1 MLTYEDCL
9 AFSELTP
16 AAVAAIAQHEHVPA
30 MLALELGAHLC
41 STPTGRETVR
51 RMILEDIDE
60 ALARGNLPAAAALR
74 QALARF
80 GETCPEPVSAAV
92 VDCEAQGKASVS
104 MASLDQRIRALG
116 FDAAAVPW
124 VRRRVEAYLTAM
136 MRQAGLDRA
145 RPLEGS
151 TLELLVAETRCAA
164 CDETERCRRFLAQ
177 ARADEAVPGFC
188 PNAALFRRLRS
199 RR

>member
-41 STPTGRETVR
+41 STRTGREAIR
-51 RMILEDIDE
+51 RMILEDID
-60 ALARGNLPAAAALR
+60 
-74 QALARF
+74 QALARRNLQAAASLRRTLAQF
-80 GETCPEPVSAAV
+80 EETCPQAALPAES
-92 VDCEAQGKASVS
+92 DLEAQDRASVPT
-104 MASLDQRIRALG
+104 ASLDQRIQALG
-116 FDAAAVPW
+116 FDAATAPW

-164 CDETERCRRFLAQ
+164 CDETESCRRFLAQ
-177 ARADEAVPGFC
+177 AEAGDAVPEFC
-188 PNAALFRRLRS
+188 PNAALFRRLQSHR
-199 RR
+199 

>member
-41 STPTGRETVR
+41 STRTGRETVR
-51 RMILEDIDE
+51 RMILEDIDRS
-60 ALARGNLPAAAALR
+60 LARGNHPAAASLR
-74 QALARF
+74 RTLAQF
-80 GETCPEPVSAAV
+80 DEACPQTVSPVETGLDE
-92 VDCEAQGKASVS
+92 DRASVPT
-104 MASLDQRIRALG
+104 ASLDQRIQALG

-124 VRRRVEAYLTAM
+124 VRRRVQAYLTAM

-145 RPLEGS
+145 HLPEGS
-151 TLELLVAETRCAA
+151 TLELLVAETRCAV
-164 CDETERCRRFLAQ
+164 CDETEGCRRFLAR
-177 ARADEAVPGFC
+177 ARAGEAVPEFC
-188 PNAALFRRLRS
+188 PNAGLFQRLSSLR
-199 RR
+199 